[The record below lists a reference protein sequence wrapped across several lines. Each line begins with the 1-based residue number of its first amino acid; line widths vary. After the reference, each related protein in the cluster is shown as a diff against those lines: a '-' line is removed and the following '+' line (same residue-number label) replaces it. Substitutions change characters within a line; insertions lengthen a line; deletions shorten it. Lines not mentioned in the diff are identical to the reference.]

1 VSWDLVDRDTLKNRI
16 IRIIASTRFP
26 FVDQEDWGE
35 GYITVV
41 NDEVKRRGI
50 ETETEIV
57 YPSIVILLADGG
69 IQEVGEV
76 ELEDGVNVANVPKWR
91 LFSDSAGRGRFVKK
105 FFLYVP
111 EGLEDKAIKLLENN
125 NIEFSGVRT
134 YAVKNGNLVI
144 TPIKSNDGSH
154 DHR

>member
-1 VSWDLVDRDTLKNRI
+1 MVDQATLKNRI
-16 IRIIASTRFP
+16 IRIIAATRFP

-35 GYITVV
+35 GYITIV

-50 ETETEIV
+50 ETGTEIV
-57 YPSIVILLADGG
+57 YPSIVITFADGRT
-69 IQEVGEV
+69 QEIGEV
-76 ELEDGVNVANVPKWR
+76 ETEDGVSVVNVPKWR
-91 LFSDSAGRGRFVKK
+91 LFSDSAGKGRFVKK

-111 EGLEDKAIKLLENN
+111 EGAEEKAVKLLENN

-134 YAVKNGNLVI
+134 YAVNNGNLVI
-144 TPIKSNDGSH
+144 TPIKSNDGPH

>member
-1 VSWDLVDRDTLKNRI
+1 LVDRQTLRNRI
-16 IRIIASTRFP
+16 IRIIAATRFP

-35 GYITVV
+35 GYVTIV

-50 ETETEIV
+50 ETGTEVV
-57 YPSIVILLADGG
+57 YPSIVITLPDGH
-69 IQEVGEV
+69 IQEIGDV
-76 ELEDGVNVANVPKWR
+76 EFEDAVSVANVPNWR
-91 LFSDSAGRGRFVKK
+91 LFSESAGKGRFVKK

-111 EGLEDKAIKLLENN
+111 EGVEEKAQKLLENN
-125 NIEFSGVRT
+125 NIEYSGLRA

-144 TPIKSNDGSH
+144 TPIKSNDGPH

>member
-1 VSWDLVDRDTLKNRI
+1 MVDDETIRNRI
-16 IRIIASTRFP
+16 IRIIAATRFP

-35 GYITVV
+35 GYITII

-50 ETETEIV
+50 ETGTEII
-57 YPSIVILLADGG
+57 YPSIVITQSDGR
-69 IQEVGEV
+69 IQEIGEV
-76 ELEDGVNVANVPKWR
+76 ETEKDVNVANVPKWR
-91 LFSDSAGRGRFVKK
+91 LFSDSAGKGRFVKK

-111 EGLEDKAIKLLENN
+111 EGAEEKAVKLLENN

-134 YAVKNGNLVI
+134 YAVKNGNLII
-144 TPIKSNDGSH
+144 TPIKSNDGPH

>member
-1 VSWDLVDRDTLKNRI
+1 MVDDETLKNRI
-16 IRIIASTRFP
+16 IRIIAMTRFP

-35 GYITVV
+35 GYITII
-41 NDEVKRRGI
+41 NDEMKRRGI
-50 ETETEIV
+50 ETGTEIV
-57 YPSIVILLADGG
+57 YPSIVITHSDGR
-69 IQEVGEV
+69 IQEIGEV
-76 ELEDGVNVANVPKWR
+76 ESENGVNVANVPKWR
-91 LFSDSAGRGRFVKK
+91 LFSDSAGNGRFVKK

-111 EGLEDKAIKLLENN
+111 EGVEDKAVKLLENN

-144 TPIKSNDGSH
+144 TPIKSNDGPH

>member
-1 VSWDLVDRDTLKNRI
+1 MKQMVDKATLKNRI
-16 IRIIASTRFP
+16 IRIIAATRFP

-35 GYITVV
+35 GYITIV

-50 ETETEIV
+50 ETGTEIL
-57 YPSIVILLADGG
+57 YPGIVITLANGR
-69 IQEVGEV
+69 IQEIGEIDD
-76 ELEDGVNVANVPKWR
+76 EEEINVSNVPKWR
-91 LFSDSAGRGRFVKK
+91 LFSDSVGKGRFVKK

-111 EGLEDKAIKLLENN
+111 EGIEEKAVKLLENN
-125 NIEFSGVRT
+125 SIEYSGVRT

-144 TPIKSNDGSH
+144 TPIKSNDGPH

>member
-1 VSWDLVDRDTLKNRI
+1 MVDQATLKNRI

-35 GYITVV
+35 GYITIV
-41 NDEVKRRGI
+41 NDEIKRKGI
-50 ETETEIV
+50 ETGMEIV
-57 YPSIVILLADGG
+57 YPSIVITHADGR
-69 IQEVGEV
+69 IQEIGEV
-76 ELEDGVNVANVPKWR
+76 ENDEDVNVGNVPKWR
-91 LFSDSAGRGRFVKK
+91 LFSDSAGKGRFVK

-111 EGLEDKAIKLLENN
+111 EGSEEKAVKLLENN
-125 NIEFSGVRT
+125 NIEFSGIRT

-144 TPIKSNDGSH
+144 TPIKSNDGPH

>member
-1 VSWDLVDRDTLKNRI
+1 MIDKATLRNRI
-16 IRIIASTRFP
+16 VRIIAATRFP

-35 GYITVV
+35 GYVTVV

-50 ETETEIV
+50 ETGTEIV
-57 YPSIVILLADGG
+57 YPSIVILRADGG
-69 IQEVGEV
+69 IQEIGEV
-76 ELEDGVNVANVPKWR
+76 EFDEGVTVANVPKWR
-91 LFSDSAGRGRFVKK
+91 LFSDTASKGRFVKK

-111 EGLEDKAIKLLENN
+111 EGSEEKAVKLLENN

-134 YAVKNGNLVI
+134 FAVKNGNLVI
-144 TPIKSNDGSH
+144 TPIKSNDGPH